1 MLARMQISLEHDKLK
16 ADLAGAAQALGVK
29 VVRNETKRPSLT
41 GRLDRHCTLL
51 VSLPRVTGVNAR
63 FVREGFIERAKKLF
77 VDEVEVGSAVF
88 DDLIYV
94 VTSTR
99 AATAKLVEH
108 GRVQQALLLLVDE
121 SRHVEVEG
129 DEIRIVDD
137 DARDDGRD
145 ATAEALALAAYLV
158 DPPPLNEPKL

>member
-1 MLARMQISLEHDKLK
+1 MLAGMNISLEHDKLK
-16 ADLAGAAQALGVK
+16 ADLTGAAQTLGVK
-29 VVRNETKRPSLT
+29 VMRNETKRPSLS
-41 GRLDRHCTLL
+41 GRLDRHCTLM
-51 VSLPRVTGVNAR
+51 VSLPKATAVNAR
-63 FVREGFIERAKKLF
+63 FVREGFLERAKKLF

-99 AATAKLVEH
+99 DATAKLIEH

-129 DEIRIVDD
+129 EEIRIVDD

-145 ATAEALALAAYLV
+145 ATAEALALAAYLI
-158 DPPPLNEPKL
+158 DPPAPNEPKI